1 MPFYCLNVPSKIFYA
16 SMGAEFLRISRA
28 ASKIEDLSRS
38 CKQLNVK
45 TRWANVENQN
55 FLTKMTQ
62 RHLEVLIKYNKSI
75 EQVMQVIGFKIQIK
89 APKSNIFFY
98 IHFLHI
104 YIFLHFLFFIYSF
117 IISICNFKYLYILFY
132 IFHICIFLH
141 IYLYVSMFLCFYIF
155 IHFCFFIYSIFLIFL

>member
-1 MPFYCLNVPSKIFYA
+1 MRRIKI
-16 SMGAEFLRISRA
+16 SLI
-28 ASKIEDLSRS
+28 
-38 CKQLNVK
+38 
-45 TRWANVENQN
+45 
-55 FLTKMTQ
+55 KMTQ

-132 IFHICIFLH
+132 NFHICIFLH
-141 IYLYVSMFLCFYIF
+141 VYLYVSMFLYFHTFLFFYIF
-155 IHFCFFIYSIFLIFL
+155 YIFDFSITCVSDYVLLYI